1 MESITQ
7 INKLINELYKI
18 NNTINIIDII
28 KNFEDENKELKKQ
41 NLVLKKDYE
50 QKCQELDKLQVKYTE
65 DIDNKNLELKE
76 KNDELKNLTKV
87 SYVQQLNKQLTE
99 KNNYIQLLEQQIGKS
114 KNVTEQNKLPKDN
127 TSSTQTSET
136 HVEPPTVFSELQ
148 TTKKSLKLQIEKVN
162 IFNPNDFEDI
172 NGYEL
177 LVYKKNH
184 YLRDMET
191 NELYDIENNKPN
203 QVIGLITEKGKVKL
217 KK

>member
-1 MESITQ
+1 MEDITQ
-7 INKLINELYKI
+7 INQLINELYKI
-18 NNTINIIDII
+18 NNKINIIDII

-41 NLVLKKDYE
+41 NLILKKDYE
-50 QKCQELDKLQVKYTE
+50 QKCQELDKLQAKYIE
-65 DIDNKNLELKE
+65 DIDNKNQELKE

-99 KNNYIQLLEQQIGKS
+99 KNNYIQSLEQQIEKS
-114 KNVTEQNKLPKDN
+114 KNVLEQNSKTLKDN

-136 HVEPPTVFSELQ
+136 HVEPQ
-148 TTKKSLKLQIEKVN
+148 TSKKSLKLVDKVN
-162 IFNPNDFEDI
+162 IFNPDNFEDI

-203 QVIGLITEKGKVKL
+203 KIIGLITEKGKVKL